1 MKKFLAIFLVLTLLL
16 SFAACK
22 KDDTYRTDVDG
33 TTESTEASEQTTELD
48 ETTTKKSDKPG
59 KKETTTAAPF
69 ENPNVIEPAA
79 LLNLVGLDNYNLTSA
94 EPNTS
99 KSSGVTFIAKRYE
112 NKSSAANTLPAQ
124 ISTGGTDFVLNETL
138 LKDFIAKG
146 WTVISKKDANTAAE
160 AGAETSVILKNN
172 SGVTTKLV
180 VTNKSTVSMPLGD
193 CPITEIGILKS
204 ITEQTWAN
212 FTVGGVNVTSGKS
225 YADFI
230 NAFGKP
236 VKINASEYYKG
247 NNYTHSK
254 VTLIFEKK
262 VGDETWNMSL
272 TCVDTK
278 GSIEIESC
286 IYEVK

>member
-1 MKKFLAIFLVLTLLL
+1 MKKFLAIFLVLALLL

-33 TTESTEASEQTTELD
+33 TTESSEPSEQTNEAD
-48 ETTTKKSDKPG
+48 ETTTKKPG

-69 ENPNVIEPAA
+69 ENPNVVEPAA

-99 KSSGVTFIAKRYE
+99 KTSGVTFIAKRYE
-112 NKSSAANTLPAQ
+112 NKSSAANILPAQ

-138 LKDFIAKG
+138 LKDFIATG

-172 SGVTTKLV
+172 SGETTKLV
-180 VTNKSTVSMPLGD
+180 VTNKSTVSMPLGE

-204 ITEQTWAN
+204 ITEQTWAD
-212 FTVGGVNVTSGKS
+212 FTVGGVKVTSGKS

-236 VKINASEYYKG
+236 VKINVSEYYKG
-247 NNYTHSK
+247 NDYTHSK

-262 VGDETWNMSL
+262 VGNETWNMSL

-278 GSIEIESC
+278 GNIEIESC